1 MTDFTQDEV
10 ERFKRRLAM
19 EQKSGTT
26 EMLTH
31 RPTPMPAS
39 RDGTPQARMYN
50 PRTGTVGGEVN
61 PFLRALMGVGAG
73 AENVITNIGEMTG
86 IIPTEAAVERLER
99 NKPFTQGPAGAT
111 GEFIGETG
119 ALTPIT
125 GPFGRTASTGMKF
138 FGYGGPFTR
147 AAAEGG
153 LSGAITAGPEDR
165 KTGAAFGAGTAS
177 LIPIAGGGYRTL
189 TRGVDATDAARN
201 LTRRGVTL
209 TPGQA
214 DPESNWAMIEEAMM
228 GIAPFGPRV
237 AKSRAQGWRETQGVI
252 AQEAAPPGFKITPKD
267 NIQDMMVDLEAAY
280 TQAYDVAKGFPMSP
294 TIMRTQGGN
303 MPLVSI
309 LPVPKSA
316 PVKPAA
322 RNYANKFLDGEIKI
336 LMDKA
341 KQGTLS
347 SDDLLETRSRIRG
360 KVRELRAT
368 PNADLFEAD
377 DLLENA
383 ENKIT
388 QALESQLPPDVSSAL
403 SAIDQ
408 KYVNKKVVENAVY
421 RAINRPEGFTPEQFA
436 QEVRKGTQSKGQ
448 YARGGGPMRDISMEA
463 SETFPARQP
472 MTGRQA
478 PSQIAG
484 YVAGGLTYPLYGES
498 RGSRLARQLLTGS
511 VKEQQKIRD
520 FEEKFRRKLSPK
532 EREAMIVALR
542 TGAGVYGE
550 EERPT
555 PFATTSPF

>member
-1 MTDFTQDEV
+1 MTDFTQDEI
-10 ERFKRRLAM
+10 ERFKRRLAA
-19 EQKSGTT
+19 EQQTGTT

-31 RPTPMPAS
+31 RPVPVPTT
-39 RDGTPQARMYN
+39 REGTPTARMYD
-50 PRTGTVGGEVN
+50 PSTGTIGGEVN
-61 PFLRALMGVGAG
+61 PLVRALLGAG
-73 AENVITNIGEMTG
+73 AGAQNVVTNVGEMMG
-86 IIPTEAAVERLER
+86 IIPTETAVERIER

-125 GPFGRTASTGMKF
+125 GPFGRTAATGTKF

-153 LSGAITAGPEDR
+153 FSGAITAGPGNR
-165 KTGAAFGAGTAS
+165 KTGAAFGATTAS
-177 LIPIAGGGYRTL
+177 LIPAAAGGYRML
-189 TRGVDATDAARN
+189 TRGVDTTDAAQK

-214 DPESNWAMIEEAMM
+214 DPESNWAMVEEAIM
-228 GIAPFGPRV
+228 GIPGFGSRV
-237 AKSRAQGWRETQGVI
+237 AKSRAQGWRETQRVI

-267 NIQDMMVDLEAAY
+267 SVQDMMVDLDAAY

-294 TIMRTQGGN
+294 TVMRTQGGN
-303 MPLVSI
+303 QPLVSI
-309 LPVPKSA
+309 LPVPTSA
-316 PVKPAA
+316 PVKPAS
-322 RNYANKFLDGEIKI
+322 RNYVNRYLDGEIKI

-341 KQGTLS
+341 KKGTLS
-347 SDDLLETRSRIRG
+347 SDDLLELRSRIRG
-360 KVRELRAT
+360 KVRDLRSS

-377 DLLENA
+377 DLLEKA
-383 ENKIT
+383 EDKVT
-388 QALESQLPPDVSSAL
+388 QALESQLPPDASAAL
-403 SAIDQ
+403 RAIDA
-408 KYVNKKVVENAVY
+408 KYVNKKVLENSVY
-421 RAINRPEGFTPEQFA
+421 RAKNRPEGFTPEQFA
-436 QEVRKGTQSKGQ
+436 LEVREATQSKSK
-448 YARGGGPMRDISMEA
+448 YAKGGGPMRDISMEA
-463 SETFPARQP
+463 SETFPPRQP

-478 PSQIAG
+478 PSQLVGYGAG
-484 YVAGGLTYPLYGES
+484 VLTYPLYGES

-511 VKEQQKIRD
+511 RKEQQKIQE
-520 FEEKFRRKLSPK
+520 FEEKFKRKLSQK

>member
-1 MTDFTQDEV
+1 MTDFTQDEI
-10 ERFKRRLAM
+10 ERFKRRLVA
-19 EQKSGTT
+19 EQQTGTT

-31 RPTPMPAS
+31 RPVPVQTAKNGAP
-39 RDGTPQARMYN
+39 TARMYD
-50 PRTGTVGGEVN
+50 PRTGTIGGEIN
-61 PFLRALMGVGAG
+61 PVLRALMGAGAG

-86 IIPTEAAVERLER
+86 IIPTETALERLER
-99 NKPFTQGPAGAT
+99 NKPFTQSPAGAM

-119 ALTPIT
+119 ALAPVA
-125 GPFGRTASTGMKF
+125 GPFGRATSTGMKF

-153 LSGAITAGPEDR
+153 LSGAITAGPGDR

-177 LIPIAGGGYRTL
+177 MIPVVGGGYRML
-189 TRGVDATDAARN
+189 TRGVDTTDAAQR

-214 DPESNWAMIEEAMM
+214 DPESNWAMVEEAMM
-228 GIAPFGPRV
+228 GIAPFASRV
-237 AKSRAQGWRETQGVI
+237 SKARAQGWRETQGVI

-267 NIQDMMVDLEAAY
+267 NIQEMMVDLESAY
-280 TQAYDVAKGFPMSP
+280 NQAYDVAKGFPMLPS
-294 TIMRTQGGN
+294 IVRTQGEN

-309 LPVPKSA
+309 LPIPKSA

-341 KQGTLS
+341 KKGTLS
-347 SDDLLETRSRIRG
+347 SDDLLDVRSRIRG
-360 KVRELRAT
+360 KIRELRSA
-368 PNADLFEAD
+368 PDADLFEAD
-377 DLLENA
+377 DLLESA

-388 QALESQLPPDVSSAL
+388 QALESQLPPDVNSAL
-403 SAIDQ
+403 SAIDK

-421 RAINRPEGFTPEQFA
+421 RAINRTEGFTPEQFA
-436 QEVRKGTQSKGQ
+436 LEVRKGAQSKGQ

-463 SETFPARQP
+463 SETFPTRQP
-472 MTGRQA
+472 MTGRQT

-484 YVAGGLTYPLYGES
+484 YIAGGLTYPLYGES
-498 RGSRLARQLLTGS
+498 RGSKLARQLLTGS
-511 VKEQQKIRD
+511 RKEQQKIRD